1 MHNLDIERDYFD
13 ADFGADRNKSG
24 GVNQPFIAA
33 GHDIKFIVNAFKNQ
47 GGYFALQRSLR
58 RIDKFYIFRTDD
70 NVDRLV
76 IAESFVDTCP
86 TGTEN
91 LYKFV
96 FYHGSVNDIAVSDKI
111 GNKCVFRFVVNV
123 FRSTDLLDISLI
135 HDNNG
140 IGHGQCFF
148 LIVGDIYKSNSK
160 FFFQTDELILHV
172 LAQF

>member
-1 MHNLDIERDYFD
+1 MIHMRYGPARNCCLNLRIDLHRLFIGRFRLMHDLDIERDYFD

-47 GGYFALQRSLR
+47 EVTSPCSVPSR

-86 TGTEN
+86 TAPRISTSSSFIMVPSMILLCPIKSATN
-91 LYKFV
+91 AFS
-96 FYHGSVNDIAVSDKI
+96 GS
-111 GNKCVFRFVVNV
+111 
-123 FRSTDLLDISLI
+123 L
-135 HDNNG
+135 
-140 IGHGQCFF
+140 
-148 LIVGDIYKSNSK
+148 
-160 FFFQTDELILHV
+160 
-172 LAQF
+172 

>member
-58 RIDKFYIFRTDD
+58 RIDQFYIFRTDD

-76 IAESFVDTCP
+76 IAESLVDTCP

-91 LYKFV
+91 LYKSSFIMV
-96 FYHGSVNDIAVSDKI
+96 PSMILLCPIKSATNAFSGS
-111 GNKCVFRFVVNV
+111 
-123 FRSTDLLDISLI
+123 L
-135 HDNNG
+135 
-140 IGHGQCFF
+140 
-148 LIVGDIYKSNSK
+148 
-160 FFFQTDELILHV
+160 
-172 LAQF
+172 

>member
-76 IAESFVDTCP
+76 IAESLSTHAQRAPRISTSSSFIMVPSMILLCP
-86 TGTEN
+86 IKSATN
-91 LYKFV
+91 AFS
-96 FYHGSVNDIAVSDKI
+96 GS
-111 GNKCVFRFVVNV
+111 
-123 FRSTDLLDISLI
+123 L
-135 HDNNG
+135 
-140 IGHGQCFF
+140 
-148 LIVGDIYKSNSK
+148 
-160 FFFQTDELILHV
+160 
-172 LAQF
+172 

>member
-58 RIDKFYIFRTDD
+58 RIDQFYIFRTDD

-76 IAESFVDTCP
+76 IAESLVDTCQRAP
-86 TGTEN
+86 RISTSSSFIMVPSMILLCPIKSATN
-91 LYKFV
+91 AFS
-96 FYHGSVNDIAVSDKI
+96 GS
-111 GNKCVFRFVVNV
+111 
-123 FRSTDLLDISLI
+123 L
-135 HDNNG
+135 
-140 IGHGQCFF
+140 
-148 LIVGDIYKSNSK
+148 
-160 FFFQTDELILHV
+160 
-172 LAQF
+172 